1 MYFYCGYSL
10 TVKALIMESPKEKAE
25 KEKALKKLMARWLL
39 AQDTRHK
46 AGLLLDKN
54 PTLKPWQI
62 IRGRKTP

>member
-1 MYFYCGYSL
+1 
-10 TVKALIMESPKEKAE
+10 
-25 KEKALKKLMARWLL
+25 MARWLL